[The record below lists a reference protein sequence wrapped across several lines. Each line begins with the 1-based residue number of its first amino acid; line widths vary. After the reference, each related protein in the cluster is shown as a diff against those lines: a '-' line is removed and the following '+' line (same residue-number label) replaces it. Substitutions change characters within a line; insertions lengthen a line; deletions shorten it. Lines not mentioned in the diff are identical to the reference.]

1 MVEYVHED
9 AYMSPARPKQGSF
22 GSRWNQHNCELEK
35 DFVSIK
41 DLKYQFA
48 KAKPYKSAG

>member
-1 MVEYVHED
+1 MRMRICLQQDQSKVHL
-9 AYMSPARPKQGSF
+9 AQGET
-22 GSRWNQHNCELEK
+22 NINCELEK

-41 DLKYQFA
+41 NLKYQFA